1 MDSSSKNSTERR
13 RLSFNNCGGDH
24 QVSTNNNVSAALVA
38 VERLSLVQQK
48 NVLVDMLM
56 DPRVLRITHYKS
68 LLECLV
74 THSLVRESDLPGD
87 LRLIGFTGMSEVPR
101 GHHSKIGSDES
112 NIGLPSEL
120 WLHIL
125 SFVNVNDKFQKL
137 PIVSAE
143 MGKMVKTSFA
153 WTHPISVKVGQIGL
167 WSWCPSWCNATSL
180 SITLIE
186 NSPMR
191 QQDIAHLFHHLLKVK
206 RLRLEFEFKRTEE
219 DYKNMFWH
227 LPTTLEH
234 LNIVFADEQYEKF
247 TSYEPFWHITG
258 WPRPPGSLL
267 FEVNICVRSN
277 QSKVPWLNVAEDKI
291 VISARMYSA

>member
-1 MDSSSKNSTERR
+1 
-13 RLSFNNCGGDH
+13 
-24 QVSTNNNVSAALVA
+24 
-38 VERLSLVQQK
+38 
-48 NVLVDMLM
+48 
-56 DPRVLRITHYKS
+56 
-68 LLECLV
+68 
-74 THSLVRESDLPGD
+74 
-87 LRLIGFTGMSEVPR
+87 MSEVPG

-137 PIVSAE
+137 PLVSAE

-186 NSPMR
+186 NFPMR

-206 RLRLEFEFKRTEE
+206 RLRLEFEFERTEE

-267 FEVNICVRSN
+267 FEVNICVRCN
-277 QSKVPWLNVAEDKI
+277 QSKVPSLYVAEDRI
-291 VISARMYSA
+291 VMSARTGLAYSRVAASTGEPCPFEHLSF